1 MICNHHTFHRGHIGN
16 MIYQSGYKIPSIDL
30 PVYIRDVFNELELS
44 LAKLSLSKV
53 NMIGISKI

>member
-1 MICNHHTFHRGHIGN
+1 
-16 MIYQSGYKIPSIDL
+16 MIYQSGYKTPSIDL

-44 LAKLSLSKV
+44 LSKV

>member
-1 MICNHHTFHRGHIGN
+1 
-16 MIYQSGYKIPSIDL
+16 MIYQSGYKTPSIDL